1 MTNKKQTDEI
11 AALRAEVEALKAK
24 VDPPKSTFMPMSD
37 AEWRDRMH
45 QLSERRMSH
54 APQCRPRPERH
65 TRRRLQRHCRQGRDP
80 RPKSGGQV
88 VKPPPGVDL
97 VDKIAVAFDQRER
110 QQAMRPDSERMMEIM
125 VKMMEMQS
133 QTLQAVAAAI
143 LRGEKGPK
151 AKPKPRQR

>member
-1 MTNKKQTDEI
+1 M
-11 AALRAEVEALKAK
+11 
-24 VDPPKSTFMPMSD
+24 
-37 AEWRDRMH
+37 
-45 QLSERRMSH
+45 
-54 APQCRPRPERH
+54 
-65 TRRRLQRHCRQGRDP
+65 
-80 RPKSGGQV
+80 
-88 VKPPPGVDL
+88 KPPPGVDL
-97 VDKIAVAFDQRER
+97 IDRMCIAADQRER